1 MNTQNRV
8 VSFLKTEDEFGGL
21 SNSADGFP
29 IQING
34 FRIPSTEHLYQAL
47 KFPDHPEI
55 QEGIL
60 KAGTPTD
67 ARKIASNL
75 VPVGMNKGPVR
86 HVNKQKFAVTG
97 KIKPYSENQKLAFK
111 QDHESKIRTDWD
123 EVKLEVMNYCI
134 RAKLINNWVGFGDLL
149 RSTGNQE
156 IVQKAPKKESF
167 WGLFTSKDGYC
178 RCGYNHLG
186 RLLVNLRDELI
197 DQDNEPLRT
206 LVPPTHLNL
215 KLLGFEIEPI
225 DRRGHLRQVGTQF
238 SERVAEV
245 RP

>member
-21 SNSADGFP
+21 SNSADGYP
-29 IQING
+29 LQING
-34 FRIPSTEHLYQAL
+34 FRILSTEHLYQAL

-55 QEGIL
+55 QKNIL
-60 KAGTPTD
+60 KAGTPAE
-67 ARKIASNL
+67 ARKIALNL
-75 VPVGMNKGPVR
+75 VPAGMKKSPVR
-86 HVNKQKFAVTG
+86 RVNKQKFVATG
-97 KIKPYSENQKLAFK
+97 QIKPYSENQELVTK
-111 QDHESKIRTDWD
+111 QDHESKIRADWD

-149 RSTGNQE
+149 RSTGNHE
-156 IVQKAPKKESF
+156 IVQKAPRKKSF

-186 RLLVNLRDELI
+186 RLLMKLRDELI
-197 DQDNEPLRT
+197 DVDNEPLRT

-215 KLLGFEIEPI
+215 KLLGFDIESI
-225 DRRGHLRQVGTQF
+225 DRRGHLRQVGTRF
-238 SERVAEV
+238 SEWVTEV